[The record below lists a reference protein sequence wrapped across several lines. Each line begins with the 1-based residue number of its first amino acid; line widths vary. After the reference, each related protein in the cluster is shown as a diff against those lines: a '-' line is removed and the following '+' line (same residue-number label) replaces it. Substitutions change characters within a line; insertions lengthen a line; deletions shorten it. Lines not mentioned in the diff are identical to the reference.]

1 MSKWRY
7 GDDNNVSFFAAKCN
21 AKKTCL
27 ICLFVFVGQMEN
39 TKEMFHLLFP
49 VFTSIAIKKILTKD
63 NNQVKNLGYDR

>member
-7 GDDNNVSFFAAKCN
+7 GDDHNVSFFAAKYN

-39 TKEMFHLLFP
+39 TNEMFYSQFSP
-49 VFTSIAIKKILTKD
+49 VLRLKKS
-63 NNQVKNLGYDR
+63 